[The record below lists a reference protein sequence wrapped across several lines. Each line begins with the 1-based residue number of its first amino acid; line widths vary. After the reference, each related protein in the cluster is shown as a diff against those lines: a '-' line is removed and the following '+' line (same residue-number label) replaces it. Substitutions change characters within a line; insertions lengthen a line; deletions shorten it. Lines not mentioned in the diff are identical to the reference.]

1 MQRSHRALALSFAAA
16 MLWPAT
22 VRAEPSV
29 YPTGVTRYDPG
40 KACNVFVLFSD
51 SLFSGG
57 DGKTHVID
65 MDGNEVHRWDHPGFP
80 SGMLDPALVGGAR
93 GHVMV
98 QLAVM
103 IGSET
108 GMVPGM
114 PALFKNKTI
123 GELDWDGNIVWQ
135 WGETAPGGAAQ
146 QHHDWARLPNGDTLV
161 LSVLSHQIPGFTLP
175 KQLDDVIY
183 EVTPKGEIVWK
194 WIAGDHLDEFG
205 FTPEA
210 LALVRKSERPD
221 YLHVNDMKPL
231 GPNHWFRDGDA
242 RFNPNNIMISSREA
256 NFTII
261 IDKKTGHVAWR
272 LGPTYLSNEP
282 DAGRAGGPR
291 RLPSIIDQISGQHDP
306 HLIPEGLAGAGNL
319 LMFDNQGEAG
329 FPPAPLK
336 LFLGSRALEIDP
348 VEQKIVWEYTGSDSG
363 APEWTFYSSFISDVR
378 RLPNGNTFID
388 EGMNGRFFQITPAGE
403 VVWEYVSPYFAAQ
416 PFGPAGKKVQA
427 NAVYRAQPVPYD
439 WAPLGTPHSE
449 RAVIPPNLT
458 TFRVPTEP

>member
-1 MQRSHRALALSFAAA
+1 
-16 MLWPAT
+16 
-22 VRAEPSV
+22 
-29 YPTGVTRYDPG
+29 
-40 KACNVFVLFSD
+40 
-51 SLFSGG
+51 
-57 DGKTHVID
+57 
-65 MDGNEVHRWDHPGFP
+65 
-80 SGMLDPALVGGAR
+80 
-93 GHVMV
+93 
-98 QLAVM
+98 
-103 IGSET
+103 
-108 GMVPGM
+108 M
-114 PALFKNKTI
+114 PAAFKNKTI

-146 QHHDWARLPNGDTLV
+146 QHHDWARLPNGNTLV
-161 LSVLSHQIPGFTLP
+161 LSVLSHQIPGFTLS

-194 WIAGDHLDEFG
+194 WIAADHLEEFG

-221 YLHVNDMKPL
+221 YIHVNDMKPL

-242 RFNPNNIMISSREA
+242 RFNPDNIMISSREA

-272 LGPTYLSNEP
+272 LGPIYPSNEA

-291 RLPSIIDQISGQHDP
+291 HLPSIIDQISGQHDP

-329 FPPAPLK
+329 FPAAVLK
-336 LFLGSRALEIDP
+336 VFLGSRVLEIDP
-348 VEQKIVWEYTGSDSG
+348 VKRQIVWEYTGSDSN
-363 APEWTFYSSFISDVR
+363 APEWSFYSSFISNVR

-403 VVWEYVSPYFAAQ
+403 IVWEYVSPYFAAQ
-416 PFGPAGKKVQA
+416 PFGPAGKKVQT

-439 WAPLGTPHSE
+439 WAPPDTPHSE
-449 RAVIPPNLT
+449 RAVIPPEPAA
-458 TFRVPTEP
+458 FRVPTER